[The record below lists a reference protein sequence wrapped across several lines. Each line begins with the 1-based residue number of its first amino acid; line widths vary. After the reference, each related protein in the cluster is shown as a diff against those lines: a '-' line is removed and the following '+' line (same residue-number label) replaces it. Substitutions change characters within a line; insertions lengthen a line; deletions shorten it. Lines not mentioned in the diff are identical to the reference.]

1 LNRICTVAQSYPF
14 GTLGHGSP
22 IYKLDIY
29 EGYSLQVSVFYSF
42 LICMGYPHRVS
53 LQWRP

>member
-1 LNRICTVAQSYPF
+1 MNRICTVAQSYPF